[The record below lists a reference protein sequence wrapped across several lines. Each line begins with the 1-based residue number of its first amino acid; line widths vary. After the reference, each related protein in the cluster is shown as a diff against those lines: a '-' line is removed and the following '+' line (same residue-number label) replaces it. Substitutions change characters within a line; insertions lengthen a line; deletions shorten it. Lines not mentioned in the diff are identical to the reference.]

1 MPSAEKKLRQ
11 PIVVVLGHIDHG
23 KCLHPDEYV
32 FLGNG
37 KFVKIC
43 KLFEAEKE
51 LIEVDGDYEK
61 QRRSIPVYT
70 CQDNLRIN
78 VKTTS
83 YVWRIKY
90 DGLLYEIK
98 LADGSTIRVT
108 PEHPFLTINGWKR
121 AENLSLNDYIAVPRK
136 ILFKGTYKG
145 MCEYVVKKLLHI
157 PETLFKLRSNVTN
170 DIRRKTTLNKLNYYR
185 FYKNKLRSE
194 DLVLIINKLNISYY
208 RLYELIELITFS
220 DRRRRA
226 GHASKWMKLPGS
238 KGSWERVFYIA
249 GLMFGDGS
257 SNFDRLVSSSEKL
270 IREFE
275 KGLAELGASMRV
287 VRSKSQKVL
296 EVRVIGGLAVKRFF
310 KYIFD
315 FPYRE
320 KAKNLRLPE
329 IVQIAPLRFASAFI
343 RGYFDADASVDVKQ
357 NRIEVLSAS
366 PMFLKQMK
374 WLLLRFGITSQYREK
389 TIKNTTYGVLYIKG
403 RQNLK
408 RYMVYIGFVE
418 RAKLEKLKIIIN
430 KSKRDDII
438 TEKIPLN
445 GGYIKRTRLA
455 HAMTLSELRMPYFT
469 VYEKDLERM
478 TYSTW
483 IKFVRKL
490 KRFINS
496 SDFNRRKLEK
506 KILVLEGLKNDR
518 NLILAFMSDGLMDSN
533 MELTSL
539 GKEILLAWKRRSF
552 EKIKLPTFDHV
563 AFVKVKGIRR
573 IQYVGYLY
581 DLSIVDTQN
590 FVANGIIVHNTTL
603 LDHIRGTTVAK
614 KEPGEITQHV
624 GASVVPTYVIE
635 RVCEPL
641 RKMFPIRLKIPGL
654 LFIDTPGHELFS
666 NLRRRGGSVAD
677 FAILV
682 VDVLEGFKDQTFE
695 SIEILK
701 ERKVPFLVAANK
713 IDKIPGWKPYPDSP
727 FLMSF
732 KKQSERVRDRLEEL
746 IYNIIGEMYKLGF
759 KADRFDRIR
768 DFTKIVTIVPVSAK
782 TGEGI
787 PELLAVLA
795 GLTQQFMTKRLM
807 YAEGPAKGVVLEVKE
822 EVGLGTTIDV
832 IIYDGILKKGDI
844 IVVGGLEKP
853 IVTKVRALLMPK
865 PLQEIRAPEEK
876 FMQVDHVIAAAGV
889 KIAAPN
895 LDSALAGSPI
905 FVIGDLSKIDEYVF
919 KVQEEISSIRVMK
932 DVVGVVV
939 KADTLGTL
947 EALIAALRRKN
958 IPVRLADVGPVSR
971 RDVIEASTSLK
982 KNRFYGVILA
992 FNTKL
997 LPGVEDEAIR
1007 EGVKIFSDNVIYKLL
1022 ETYEEW
1028 LIKERERE
1036 KLRELAKLIR
1046 PAKIR
1051 IIPGFVF
1058 RRSAPAIVGVEV
1070 LGGKIKS
1077 GYPLMRK
1084 DGKRI
1089 GEIMQI
1095 QDRGKTIGEAKIGQ
1109 AVAISIKGHVL
1120 VGRHINEGDILYTDL
1135 SEKHV
1140 ETWIKKFK
1148 SELSDDELIVL
1159 KEIVKIKRKIN
1170 PTFAATVFL

>member
-1 MPSAEKKLRQ
+1 MPLAGEKLRQ

-37 KFVKIC
+37 RFVKIC
-43 KLFEAEKE
+43 KLFEDRKK
-51 LIEVDGDYEK
+51 LIEVYGNYER

-70 CQDNLRIN
+70 FRDDLRIG

-83 YVWRIKY
+83 HVWRIKY

-108 PEHPFLTINGWKR
+108 PEHPFLTVNGWKR
-121 AENLSLNDYIAVPRK
+121 AENLNLNDYIAVPRK
-136 ILFKGTYKG
+136 IPFKGTYKG
-145 MCEYVVKKLLHI
+145 ICEYVIKKLLHI
-157 PETLFKLRSNVTN
+157 PGTLFKLRCKIIN
-170 DIRRKTTLNKLNYYR
+170 DIKRKNTLNKLNYR
-185 FYKNKLRSE
+185 KFCRSKLRSE
-194 DLVLIINKLNISYY
+194 DLVSIVNKLNIGYY
-208 RLYELIELITFS
+208 ELYELIELITFS
-220 DRRRRA
+220 NIREKVK
-226 GHASKWMKLPGS
+226 HTSEWVKLPRS
-238 KGSWERVFYIA
+238 RRSWERIFYVA
-249 GLMFGDGS
+249 GLMFGCYSLNLNKLDTNS
-257 SNFDRLVSSSEKL
+257 KRLV
-270 IREFE
+270 REFR
-275 KGLAELGASMRV
+275 KGLAELKATMRI

-296 EVRVIGGLAVKRFF
+296 EVEAIGDLAVKMFF
-310 KYIFD
+310 KHIFD

-320 KAKNLRLPE
+320 GARNLRLPE

-343 RGYFDADASVDVKQ
+343 RGYFDVNASVNVEENSIK
-357 NRIEVLSAS
+357 VSSVSLT
-366 PMFLKQMK
+366 FLKQMK
-374 WLLLRFGITSQYREK
+374 WLLLRFGIISQYREE
-389 TIKNTTYGVLYIKG
+389 TIKNITYGVLYIKG
-403 RQNLK
+403 MRNLK
-408 RYMVYIGFVE
+408 KYLAYIGFIE
-418 RAKLEKLKIIIN
+418 RVKLKKLKTIIN
-430 KSKRDDII
+430 RFKRSKSI

-445 GGYIKRTRLA
+445 EGYIKRIKLA
-455 HAMTLSELRMPYFT
+455 YAT
-469 VYEKDLERM
+469 VLPMLKT
-478 TYSTW
+478 TYSAWT
-483 IKFVRKL
+483 KSVRKL
-490 KRFINS
+490 KRSINS
-496 SDFNRRKLEK
+496 SDSDGKLEK
-506 KILVLEGLKNDR
+506 KILVLKGSKSCR
-518 NLILAFMSDGLMDSN
+518 NPILTFMHSSLVISN
-533 MELTSL
+533 KEPAWLNN
-539 GKEILLAWKRRSF
+539 EILLALRSS
-552 EKIKLPTFDHV
+552 EKIKLPILNHV
-563 AFVKVKGIRR
+563 AFVRVKDIRR
-573 IQYVGYLY
+573 IRYAGYLY
-581 DLSIVDTQN
+581 DLSVDGTQSFIV
-590 FVANGIIVHNTTL
+590 NGIIVHNTTL

-641 RKMFPIRLKIPGL
+641 RKMFPIKLKIPGL

-666 NLRRRGGSVAD
+666 NLRKRGGSVAD

-682 VDVLEGFKDQTFE
+682 VDILEGFKDQTFE

-701 ERKVPFLVAANK
+701 ERRVPFLVAANK
-713 IDKIPGWKPYPDSP
+713 IDKIPGWKPYSDSP
-727 FLMSF
+727 FLISF
-732 KKQSERVRDRLEEL
+732 KKQSKRVRDRLEEL

-853 IVTKVRALLMPK
+853 IITKVRALLMPK

-876 FMQVDHVIAAAGV
+876 FIQVDYVVAAAGV

-895 LDSALAGSPI
+895 LDNALAGSPI
-905 FVIGDLSKIDEYVF
+905 FVVEDLSKINEYVS
-919 KVQEEISSIRVMK
+919 KVQEEISSVRIMR
-932 DVVGVVV
+932 DIVGVVV

-947 EALIAALRRKN
+947 EALIAALKRKN

-971 RDVIEASTSLK
+971 RDIIEASASLK

-1007 EGVKIFSDNVIYKLL
+1007 EGVRIFSDNIIYKLL
-1022 ETYEEW
+1022 EKYEEW
-1028 LIKERERE
+1028 LIEERKRE

-1070 LGGKIKS
+1070 LGGKIKP

-1095 QDRGKTIGEAKIGQ
+1095 QDRGKAISEAKIGQ

-1120 VGRHINEGDILYTDL
+1120 VGRHVNEGDILYTDL
-1135 SEKHV
+1135 PEKHV

-1148 SELSDDELIVL
+1148 SELSNDELIVL
-1159 KEIVKIKRKIN
+1159 KEIVKVKRKIN
-1170 PTFAATVFL
+1170 PAFAATVFL

>member
-1 MPSAEKKLRQ
+1 MPLVEKKLRQ

-83 YVWRIKY
+83 HVWRIKY
-90 DGLLYEIK
+90 DGLLYEIR
-98 LADGSTIRVT
+98 LADGSTVRVT

-121 AENLSLNDYIAVPRK
+121 AKDLNLNDYIAIPRK
-136 ILFKGTYKG
+136 IPFKATYRG
-145 MCEYVVKKLLHI
+145 MCEYIVKRLLLI
-157 PETLFKLRSNVTN
+157 PETLFKLKDSAVN
-170 DIRRKTTLNKLNYYR
+170 DVRRKIMLNRLNSYR
-185 FYKNKLRSE
+185 FYRNRLRSR
-194 DLVLIINKLNISYY
+194 DLVLIANKLNIDYY

-220 DRRRRA
+220 DRRRRV
-226 GHASKWMKLPGS
+226 GHASKWIKLPKS
-238 KGSWERVFYIA
+238 RKSWEKIFYVA

-257 SNFDRLVSSSEKL
+257 SNFDRLTSSSKKL
-270 IREFE
+270 VREFE
-275 KGLAELGASMRV
+275 KGLAVLGASAHIIS
-287 VRSKSQKVL
+287 SKRQSVL
-296 EVRVIGGLAVKRFF
+296 EVRAVGGLAVKKFF
-310 KYIFD
+310 KYIFE
-315 FPYRE
+315 FPERK
-320 KAKNLRLPE
+320 KARNLRLPE
-329 IVQIAPLRFASAFI
+329 VIQIAPLRFISAFI
-343 RGYFDADASVDVKQ
+343 RGYFDADAAVDVKQ
-357 NRIEVLSAS
+357 NRIEVSSAS
-366 PMFLKQMK
+366 PTFLKQIK
-374 WLLLRFGITSQYREK
+374 WLLLRFGITSQYHEK
-389 TIKNTTYGVLYIKG
+389 TVKNTTYGVLYIKG
-403 RQNLK
+403 RRNLEK
-408 RYMVYIGFVE
+408 YLTHIGFVE
-418 RAKLEKLKIIIN
+418 PAKLEKLKVIIST
-430 KSKRDDII
+430 SKRDDII
-438 TEKIPLN
+438 TEEIPLS
-445 GGYIKRTRLA
+445 GDYIKRTRLI
-455 HAMTLSELRMPYFT
+455 HAITRSELKMPYFA
-469 VYEKDLERM
+469 VYEKNLEKM

-483 IKFVRKL
+483 IKFVHELKKLTSNNNFGKKL
-490 KRFINS
+490 K
-496 SDFNRRKLEK
+496 K

-518 NLILAFMSDGLMDSN
+518 NLILAFMSDGLMHSN
-533 MELTSL
+533 KELTPL
-539 GKEILLAWKRRSF
+539 GKEILLAWKRRDF
-552 EKIKLPTFDHV
+552 EKIRLPTFDYV
-563 AFVKVKGIRR
+563 TFVKVKDIKRLR
-573 IQYVGYLY
+573 YVGYLY
-581 DLSIVDTQN
+581 DLSIDNTQN
-590 FVANGIIVHNTTL
+590 FIANGIIVHNTTL

-641 RKMFPIRLKIPGL
+641 RKMFPIKLKIPGL

-666 NLRRRGGSVAD
+666 NLRKRGGSVAD

-732 KKQSERVRDRLEEL
+732 RKQSERVRDRLEEL

-895 LDSALAGSPI
+895 LDGALAGSPI
-905 FVIGDLSKIDEYVF
+905 FVIEDLSKIDEYVF

-1095 QDRGKTIGEAKIGQ
+1095 QDRGKTISEAKIGQ
-1109 AVAISIKGHVL
+1109 AVAISIRGHVL

-1170 PTFAATVFL
+1170 PAFAATVFL